1 MKVLP
6 VGIVL
11 CLVSA
16 QAFAAENLSLYASL
30 TDLNQNPAFRP
41 KLDSHFIRFGEKC
54 QYSMGNEVY

>member
-16 QAFAAENLSLYASL
+16 QAFAAENLSLYAAS
-30 TDLNQNPAFRP
+30 Q
-41 KLDSHFIRFGEKC
+41 I
-54 QYSMGNEVY
+54 